1 MRYYEIQNEMNKHNS
16 CFASKTR
23 QNRCHRASYPHFQPA
38 PLCARALFRN
48 LGDSS
53 FCWKLLFLSLK
64 GNFRVHRFVRAYD
77 VKTGLSKDP
86 CHTTRLKSRLTRL
99 STFIRDDEAELR
111 GGRNG
116 SLPLGLSVFLTE
128 GARLPSRRKRKSREI
143 TIYRTYLF
151 SCHELLLHVEYIGKE

>member
-1 MRYYEIQNEMNKHNS
+1 MRYYEIQNEMNKQHNS

-38 PLCARALFRN
+38 PLCVRALFRN

-77 VKTGLSKDP
+77 VKTGLSKDA

-99 STFIRDDEAELR
+99 STFIRDDVSDVRPSWEEAATAAYLWAYLY
-111 GGRNG
+111 
-116 SLPLGLSVFLTE
+116 SLPKE
-128 GARLPSRRKRKSREI
+128 HDCRRGAKESRDYNI
-143 TIYRTYLF
+143 
-151 SCHELLLHVEYIGKE
+151 